1 MVISVHK
8 RPVSPAIGDKTATS
22 KNGNIIVKRPKL
34 DEPMY
39 PLPPPFRQTPSPV
52 MVSQSYVQKL
62 IMERWEAELKNCE
75 HAKKLQLLEMVPG
88 PALTLLQANLR
99 RLIVERWEAE
109 VRRCEEAKRA
119 QLFEAIFAVLE
130 SYDLDVI
137 RWIHG
142 YLPTSMSSVGST
154 VTGLKRANEL
164 DPPRQA

>member
-1 MVISVHK
+1 MVISVYK
-8 RPVSPAIGDKTATS
+8 CPVSPAIGDKTATS

-34 DEPMY
+34 NEPMY

-52 MVSQSYVQKL
+52 MVSQSYLQKL

-119 QLFEAIFAVLE
+119 QLFELVLAAHGGETYLE

-137 RWIHG
+137 RWIHHDR
-142 YLPTSMSSVGST
+142 PEVRTRSV
-154 VTGLKRANEL
+154 
-164 DPPRQA
+164 PPQKG